1 MTWAFASAIG
11 PLLGGILTTRASWKW
26 CFFIN
31 LPCTAVSALVILFK
45 LKVHTPKIKFRE
57 GIKRIDWVGS
67 FLMITGAVLL
77 LLGLQM
83 GGVEHSWASP
93 IILSFLIC
101 GVFLLVIFALV
112 EFKAA
117 KYPLIPVRVLSNR
130 TSISALGVCCF
141 HRVLGATPLMSGI
154 YLLPLTLS
162 LSISNCTAGLV
173 VRSTG
178 KYLVVMRLA
187 TCIMT
192 LGFGLFINLS
202 QDYRWAKIIIYQIV
216 AGIGIGPN
224 FQCPILAV
232 QASSS
237 QADHAAA
244 ASTFNFLN
252 NLSASI
258 TIVISTAI
266 FQNTMQSQQAMLI
279 SEVGSSVAELL
290 TGHSAVANV
299 EVIGALP
306 ERARTIAQNAFL
318 KAMLDMW
325 IMYVVLGS
333 LSILCSLCVQ
343 DKVLSKEH
351 KVTETGIEA
360 EDVKRG
366 LEEERRKSKRE
377 MRDSKC

>member
-1 MTWAFASAIG
+1 
-11 PLLGGILTTRASWKW
+11 
-26 CFFIN
+26 
-31 LPCTAVSALVILFK
+31 
-45 LKVHTPKIKFRE
+45 
-57 GIKRIDWVGS
+57 
-67 FLMITGAVLL
+67 MITGAVLL

-83 GGVEHSWASP
+83 GGVQHSWSSP

-101 GVFLLVIFALV
+101 GVLLVAIFAIV
-112 EFKAA
+112 EWKVA
-117 KYPLIPVRVLSNR
+117 KYPLIPLRVLSNR

-141 HRVLGATPLMSGI
+141 HSMCLVGGAYFLPLYLQGVLGATPLMSGV

-178 KYLVVMRLA
+178 KYLIIMRLG

-192 LGFGLFINLS
+192 LGFGLFINLPK
-202 QDYRWAKIIIYQIV
+202 DYQWAKIVIYQIV

-237 QADHAAA
+237 QADHAVA

-258 TIVISTAI
+258 TIVVSTAI
-266 FQNTMQSQQAMLI
+266 FQNSMQGQQEMLI

-290 TGHSAVANV
+290 TGHNAVANV

-306 ERARTIAQNAFL
+306 EGVRMIARNSFL
-318 KAMLDMW
+318 KGMLGMW
-325 IMYVVLGS
+325 IMYVSLGV
-333 LSILCSLCVQ
+333 LSILCSLYVQ
-343 DKVLSKEH
+343 DKVLSREH
-351 KVTETGIEA
+351 KVTETGIQA
-360 EDVKRG
+360 EDVKRE
-366 LEEERRKSKRE
+366 LEEGRRKAKRE
-377 MRDSKC
+377 IKGLKC